1 LRTIIL
7 VPPCGGESGMGGGG
21 RHHHHSPQH
30 QYRRL
35 KRLRLA
41 HHHPDAFSLSP
52 SNQRLLLEQ
61 SNLHE
66 CTLWDE
72 QEQRDVVCDGRRQ
85 TTSAVYQ
92 FQRQLHLHCLVR
104 KCSQTS
110 PSFGAAVLK
119 AALDH
124 SDQSLG
130 AVYALVRYNPSS
142 LITTIAVDDDDKTP
156 VVPT

>member
-1 LRTIIL
+1 
-7 VPPCGGESGMGGGG
+7 
-21 RHHHHSPQH
+21 
-30 QYRRL
+30 L

-66 CTLWDE
+66 CILWDE
-72 QEQRDVVCDGRRQ
+72 QEQRDAVCDGRRQ
-85 TTSAVYQ
+85 TSSAVGQ

-110 PSFGAAVLK
+110 HTFGAAVLK

-142 LITTIAVDDDDKTP
+142 LITTIAADDDKTP